1 LTLVAIDSGPNAGAS
16 TLLESSPGPGQPK
29 FAAGDKIR
37 VTRQVDD
44 QGATSYAFYDFE
56 RGWQLVALAIVFA
69 VVIVAVARWR
79 GLLAL
84 VGLVVA
90 FAVLVVFLLPALRD
104 GAPAVPVALVASAA
118 ILYAVIYLAHG
129 VSLRTSA
136 ALLGT
141 LSSLLLAAG
150 LSWTAIELAHLTG
163 LSDEQNATVSA
174 YLGSVSISGLLLAG
188 FIIGSL
194 GVLNDVTVTQAST
207 VFELAHLGGNT
218 SRRAIFLGAIRV
230 GRDHIASTVYT
241 LVLAYAGSS
250 LPLLLLFSVA
260 DRSLSDVLTGESVAI
275 EIARSAVGGI
285 ALALSVPLTTAI
297 AAVLAKP
304 DEVSSAPA
312 APASSRHTPT

>member
-1 LTLVAIDSGPNAGAS
+1 
-16 TLLESSPGPGQPK
+16 
-29 FAAGDKIR
+29 
-37 VTRQVDD
+37 
-44 QGATSYAFYDFE
+44 
-56 RGWQLVALAIVFA
+56 
-69 VVIVAVARWR
+69 
-79 GLLAL
+79 
-84 VGLVVA
+84 
-90 FAVLVVFLLPALRD
+90 
-104 GAPAVPVALVASAA
+104 VALVAAAA

-129 VSLRTSA
+129 VNLRTSA

-141 LSSLLLAAG
+141 LTSLLLAAG
-150 LSWTAIELAHLTG
+150 LSWAAVTLAHLTG
-163 LSDEQNATVSA
+163 LSDDQSSQVSA

-207 VFELAHLGGNT
+207 VFELAHLGG
-218 SRRAIFLGAIRV
+218 SRRDIFLGAIRV

-260 DRSLSDVLTGESVAI
+260 NRALGDVLMSESVAI
-275 EIARSAVGGI
+275 ELARSAVGGI

-304 DEVSSAPA
+304 AEITSPPTT
-312 APASSRHTPT
+312 PASSRHSRT